1 MSYSLELFHKGTMVG
16 YILPEALENG
26 TNVVADCKLV
36 IELARGSGMF
46 NIWAR
51 KQSPRTEI
59 NTFLPGFTCSTLPL
73 SPAASSVMSFKHQA
87 LINDT
92 EFTFKKF
99 SILIPTK
106 SSSTA
111 HFLIQNQPIS

>member
-46 NIWAR
+46 NI
-51 KQSPRTEI
+51 
-59 NTFLPGFTCSTLPL
+59 
-73 SPAASSVMSFKHQA
+73 
-87 LINDT
+87 
-92 EFTFKKF
+92 
-99 SILIPTK
+99 
-106 SSSTA
+106 
-111 HFLIQNQPIS
+111 